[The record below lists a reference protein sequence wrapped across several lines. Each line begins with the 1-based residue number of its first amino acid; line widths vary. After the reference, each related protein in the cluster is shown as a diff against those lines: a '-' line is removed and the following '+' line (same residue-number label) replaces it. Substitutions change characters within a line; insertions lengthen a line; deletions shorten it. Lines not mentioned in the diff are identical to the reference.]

1 MSAGEQ
7 GFEMS
12 ILFEYAVKII
22 CGKADGEILAPGRYW
37 TAINVHNPA
46 SVGVRFRKK
55 VALAFPEEQPG
66 PVSKLFDAKLGPD
79 EAFEIDCKDIRKLA
93 EYDADFLKG
102 FVVIQSE
109 SELDVVAV
117 YTAAGGDEFVE
128 SLHTERVPAR
138 RIRIGL
144 PDLIPVPDENGS
156 FCRRRDGNLIVT
168 VRNQGAFGS
177 GPSTTVVDFGAYG
190 TVAMPTP
197 ALAAGASVDLAFPI
211 PLGCFDPDCDFR
223 ITVDANNNVA
233 ESDEGNNTAF
243 GTCLG

>member
-1 MSAGEQ
+1 MGV
-7 GFEMS
+7 
-12 ILFEYAVKII
+12 IFEYAVKII

-37 TAINVHNPA
+37 TAVNVHNPA

-55 VALAFPEEQPG
+55 VAIALPGEQPG

-144 PDLIPVPDENGS
+144 PDLIPVPDENGF

-168 VRNQGAFGS
+168 VRNQGTFGA
-177 GPSTTVVDFGAYG
+177 GPSVTTVDFGAFG
-190 TVAMPTP
+190 AVSMPTP

-223 ITVDANNNVA
+223 ITVDANNNVV
-233 ESDEGNNTAF
+233 ESNEGNNTAS